1 MKEYI
6 VYVDITY
13 SVSVSVKAED
23 EEQVMNLAEEKIVRE
38 PLFLVK
44 QGAIANVSAYDYDV
58 ESAK

>member
-38 PLFLVK
+38 PLFWVK